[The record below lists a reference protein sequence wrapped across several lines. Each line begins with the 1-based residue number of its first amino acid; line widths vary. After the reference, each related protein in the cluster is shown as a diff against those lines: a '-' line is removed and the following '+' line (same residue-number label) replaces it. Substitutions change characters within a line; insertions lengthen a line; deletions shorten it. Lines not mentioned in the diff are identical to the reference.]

1 LEFFIPLR
9 NRIEHR
15 HIPELDANIFG
26 ECQALLLN
34 FDAMIGAEFSE
45 KFCLK
50 ESLSF
55 ALQLYPSGES
65 LAAAAKTN
73 KNIRDVKKFVEAY
86 RSAVTPEAMNSGQ
99 FAFKAFLIQVANHL
113 SQDTMAI
120 QFVQYDKL
128 TEEQKAEVSRIPVL
142 IKLKSI
148 GVLNESYMRAGEV
161 VKKVQQQLGN
171 PMVERN
177 KKHVKKFSNDT
188 HIRCWKRYT
197 VRPPGGAEKPELTHQ
212 QYCHYDKAHGDYLYT
227 VDWIDFLVEKMKDGN
242 EYQSLYD

>member
-1 LEFFIPLR
+1 MRKRIGKNVRPYLDKAHDSALLAVEVYNKPAIAFRSSGYISLMAIAWTSLFHAIFLRRNVRPYYRTSNGRFEIVDGDFKHWELRECVKHYWLTDTNNAIRKNLEFFIPLR

-73 KNIRDVKKFVEAY
+73 KNIRDVKKL
-86 RSAVTPEAMNSGQ
+86 S
-99 FAFKAFLIQVANHL
+99 KLI
-113 SQDTMAI
+113 
-120 QFVQYDKL
+120 
-128 TEEQKAEVSRIPVL
+128 EVL
-142 IKLKSI
+142 
-148 GVLNESYMRAGEV
+148 
-161 VKKVQQQLGN
+161 
-171 PMVERN
+171 
-177 KKHVKKFSNDT
+177 
-188 HIRCWKRYT
+188 
-197 VRPPGGAEKPELTHQ
+197 
-212 QYCHYDKAHGDYLYT
+212 
-227 VDWIDFLVEKMKDGN
+227 
-242 EYQSLYD
+242 